1 LDRIG
6 QYVHTHTLYNEYRP
20 FGTAAIVASYD
31 EFDKYSLYMVE
42 PSGQYLVH
50 LTSVKIYFKGYYGV
64 ANGRGKN
71 SVKGYLDKTDFKN
84 LSCREALFHIAK
96 V

>member
-1 LDRIG
+1 MDRVG

-20 FGTAAIVASYD
+20 FGTSAIVASYD

-50 LTSVKIYFKGYYGV
+50 LTSVYIYF
-64 ANGRGKN
+64 
-71 SVKGYLDKTDFKN
+71 
-84 LSCREALFHIAK
+84 
-96 V
+96 